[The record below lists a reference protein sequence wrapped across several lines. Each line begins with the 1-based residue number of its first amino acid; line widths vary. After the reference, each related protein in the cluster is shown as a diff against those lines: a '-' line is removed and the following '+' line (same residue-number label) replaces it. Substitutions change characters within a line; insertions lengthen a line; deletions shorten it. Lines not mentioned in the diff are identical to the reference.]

1 MTASA
6 PLSLSEGQARTMR
19 RIVDSVL
26 PGAEVWVFGS
36 RATGRARPFSD
47 VDLLITRPA
56 TLNWAQ
62 RAALS
67 DAFEAS
73 DLPFRVDV
81 VEAAGLAPGMA
92 ERVAAEKVAL
102 PGPAG

>member
-1 MTASA
+1 MTAKNSLA
-6 PLSLSEGQARTMR
+6 LSEREAHTLRD
-19 RIVDSVL
+19 IVDRVL

-36 RATGRARPFSD
+36 RATGHARPFSD

-56 TLNWAQ
+56 TLSWAE
-62 RAALS
+62 RAELS

-81 VEAAGLAPGMA
+81 VDAAGLAPGMA
-92 ERVAAEKVAL
+92 ERVAAERVAL
-102 PGPAG
+102 LGPAC

>member
-1 MTASA
+1 MTARASVA
-6 PLSLSEGQARTMR
+6 LSERQARTLR
-19 RIVDSVL
+19 GIVDRVL

-47 VDLLITRPA
+47 VDLLITRPV
-56 TLNWAQ
+56 TLSWAE
-62 RAALS
+62 RAELS

-81 VEAAGLAPGMA
+81 VDAAGLAPGMA
-92 ERVAAEKVAL
+92 ERVAAERVAL
-102 PGPAG
+102 